1 MKIKLS
7 ILLSFFLFTAFFGG
21 KKWTPLLDK
30 NLSQWDVYLSYPH
43 KSQDIEGL
51 ARNDKGEYTEP
62 IGLNKDKWGVFTV
75 KEENGEPILHV
86 SGEIYGAVSTKQEFE
101 NYHLRLQVKWG
112 EKTFAP
118 RKTEPM
124 NSGLHYNAIGPHGAD
139 YWRTWMKGQECQIMV
154 GSFGDYWSQAGGM
167 VDVRAVKQA
176 DGTYLY
182 SKDAP
187 LVSFG
192 GGEKAGGYVARS
204 QDFEKPKGEWNT
216 VELIN
221 FEGKSLHIING
232 KVAMALENSRHMVDG
247 KEVPL
252 RKGKLELQC
261 EGAELFFKNIEIKD
275 LKILPKKYQGYF
287 SNQ

>member
-1 MKIKLS
+1 MKNTLV
-7 ILLSFFLFTAFFGG
+7 LLFSLLIFSSFNTA

-30 NLSQWDVYLSYPH
+30 NLTQWDIYLSYPD
-43 KSQDIEGL
+43 KSQNIEGMPRD
-51 ARNDKGEYTEP
+51 ADGKYTEP
-62 IGLNKDKWGVFTV
+62 IGLNKDRWGVFTV

-86 SGEIYGAVSTKQEFE
+86 SGEIYGSLSTKQEFE
-101 NYHLRLQVKWG
+101 NYHLKLQVKWG

-124 NSGLHYNAIGPHGAD
+124 NSGLHYNAVGPHGAE
-139 YWRTWMKGQECQIMV
+139 YWKTWMRGQECQIMQ
-154 GSFGDYWSQAGGM
+154 GRFGDYWSQDGAK
-167 VDVRAVKQA
+167 VDVRSVKQP

-182 SKDAP
+182 SKYAP

-192 GGEKAGGYVARS
+192 AGEEGRNYAARL

-232 KVAMALENSRHMVDG
+232 NVAMALENSRHIVDG

-252 RKGKLELQC
+252 RKGKIELQC
-261 EGAELFFKNIEIKD
+261 EGAELFYKNIEIKD
-275 LKILPKKYQGYF
+275 LKKLPGKYRGYF
-287 SNQ
+287 LKK

>member
-1 MKIKLS
+1 MTKSLP
-7 ILLSFFLFTAFFGG
+7 ILLSFFLFTSFFGS
-21 KKWTPLLDK
+21 KKWTPLLDR

-43 KSQDIEGL
+43 KSQDIKGL
-51 ARNDKGEYTEP
+51 PRDADGNYTEP

-75 KEENGEPILHV
+75 KEENDEMILHV

-101 NYHLRLQVKWG
+101 NYHLKLQVKWG

-124 NSGLHYNAIGPHGAD
+124 NSGLHYNAVGPHGAD
-139 YWRTWMKGQECQIMV
+139 YWRTWMKGQECQIMQ
-154 GSFGDYWSQAGGM
+154 GRFGDYWSQAGGM

-182 SKDAP
+182 TKNAP
-187 LVSFG
+187 LVAFG
-192 GGEKAGGYVARS
+192 GSEKAGGYVARS

-232 KVAMALENSRHMVDG
+232 QVVMVLENSRHIVDG

-261 EGAELFFKNIEIKD
+261 EGAELFFKDIEIRQ
-275 LKILPKKYQGYF
+275 LKKLPGKYKQF
-287 SNQ
+287 F

>member
-1 MKIKLS
+1 
-7 ILLSFFLFTAFFGG
+7 
-21 KKWTPLLDK
+21 
-30 NLSQWDVYLSYPH
+30 
-43 KSQDIEGL
+43 
-51 ARNDKGEYTEP
+51 
-62 IGLNKDKWGVFTV
+62 
-75 KEENGEPILHV
+75 
-86 SGEIYGAVSTKQEFE
+86 
-101 NYHLRLQVKWG
+101 
-112 EKTFAP
+112 
-118 RKTEPM
+118 
-124 NSGLHYNAIGPHGAD
+124 
-139 YWRTWMKGQECQIMV
+139 MV

-275 LKILPKKYQGYF
+275 LKILPKKYQGFF

>member
-1 MKIKLS
+1 MKNTLV
-7 ILLSFFLFTAFFGG
+7 ILASFILFTSFFGG
-21 KKWTPLLDK
+21 KKWMPLLDK
-30 NLSQWDVYLSYPH
+30 NLSQWDIYLGYPH
-43 KSQDIEGL
+43 KSLDIEGL

-75 KEENGEPILHV
+75 KEESGELVLHV

-101 NYHLRLQVKWG
+101 NYHLKLQVKWG
-112 EKTFAP
+112 GKTYEP

-124 NSGLHYNAIGPHGAD
+124 NSGLHYNAVGPHGAD
-139 YWRTWMKGQECQIMV
+139 YWKTWMRGQECQIMQ
-154 GSFGDYWSQAGGM
+154 GRFGDYWSQAGAK
-167 VDVRAVKQA
+167 VDVRSVKQP

-192 GGEKAGGYVARS
+192 EGEKAGGYVARI
-204 QDFEKPKGEWNT
+204 QDFEKPIGEWNT

-232 KVAMALENSRHMVDG
+232 QVAMALENSRQIVDDR
-247 KEVPL
+247 EVPL
-252 RKGKLELQC
+252 RKGKLELQS
-261 EGAELFFKNIEIKD
+261 EGAELFFKNMELRE
-275 LKILPKKYQGYF
+275 LKRMPGKYRKYF
-287 SNQ
+287 

>member
-1 MKIKLS
+1 MKKSLP

-30 NLSQWDVYLSYPH
+30 DLSQWDIYLSYPH
-43 KSQDIEGL
+43 KSQEIKGL

-62 IGLNKDKWGVFTV
+62 IGLNKHNLGVFTV
-75 KEENGEPILHV
+75 KEENGELVLHV
-86 SGEIYGAVSTKQEFE
+86 SGEIYGSLASKAEFE
-101 NYHLRLQVKWG
+101 NYHLKLQVKWG

-118 RKTEPM
+118 RETEPM
-124 NSGLHYNAIGPHGAD
+124 NSGLHYNAVGPHGAD
-139 YWRTWMKGQECQIMV
+139 YWKTWMKGQECQIMQ
-154 GSFGDYWSQAGGM
+154 GRFGDYWSQAGAK
-167 VDVRAVKQA
+167 VDVRSVKQA

-182 SKDAP
+182 SKNAP

-192 GGEKAGGYVARS
+192 QGEAAGGYVARS
-204 QDFEKPKGEWNT
+204 QDFEKPKGEWNM

-232 KVAMALENSRHMVDG
+232 QVVMALENSRHIVNG

-261 EGAELFFKNIEIKD
+261 EGAEHFYKNIEIRS
-275 LKILPKKYQGYF
+275 LKKLPGKYKQF
-287 SNQ
+287 F